1 MATLDA
7 TTRTQLVEL
16 YVAYFNRAP
25 DANGLNYWAGKIA
38 NDGWTVPTVARSFM
52 DQTEVASAYPAYMT
66 NAEVVNKVY
75 TNVLGRSA
83 DAAGATY
90 WTNQLNSGVIS
101 KADLIMAV
109 VNAAKSTTGTA
120 ADAAVLANKAAVGEY
135 FAVTKGLN
143 DTTAAATVMAS
154 VTSDAATVTT
164 AKAAVDNFAT
174 TGSTTSTGTTYTL
187 LSTADTVT
195 GTAGNDTVIA
205 TEATLSS
212 ADRITGG
219 NGSDELKLSS
229 RTATNYSAFEMT
241 GVETVTVTADNAA
254 AQAFDMSGASGV
266 TLLKTLNSTG
276 NVTFNQVTAVSN
288 VEVNNLTTGANV
300 TVSFQDAAVAG
311 TADTVALALANNT
324 NTGVGTITLGRT
336 ANANSGI
343 ETVAITTSGAAS
355 TVAQLDTNAS
365 TISVAGNQNLTV
377 TAALN
382 STVDTVSAGSFTG
395 ALNVSLVGNVA
406 AAGEGALSVTT
417 GTGADTVTMTGVTR
431 NATVTMG
438 DGNDVLVAGLGD
450 DTINMG
456 AGNDR
461 IDMATNG
468 ITVNDTITGGDGAD
482 TIRLLAADTISKS
495 EAEKV
500 TAVETFDLR
509 GSGSTIVVTDNLV
522 NTLSTGTDRFTVDTM
537 NATGGHTIDLTN
549 VTFSNTNKFQLTAET
564 DLTAGTAGD
573 NVADNETVIANDATV
588 NAKANLAFGAGAGD
602 TLRVID
608 GATMTS
614 DDLANISG
622 LEIIELQS
630 ASNVAQTW
638 NIQLTDAFVR
648 GASAANNDGTDGSAA
663 VAATAAVAAGSLVID
678 IDNDV
683 PAGSIVNIDTNGL
696 TATLGAN
703 AVTVRSNANVT
714 VNVTGTGAAQVNVV
728 NSLRYTLNA
737 DSMTGTAGND
747 TFIADSLSQVQTA
760 DSINGNGG
768 ADTLQLNFSLNN
780 AAATALAQLNN
791 TSIAAVQTLTF
802 NTNNAIAFTDDGIA
816 SVTTIN
822 FGSGNDTVAAG
833 ASAATYNFGNG
844 NNSYTA
850 AAVVAESITS
860 GTGVDTF
867 AFTTAQLLA
876 GDTITAGTGRD
887 VLNLTDGAGA
897 VYALMTATLSGIDT
911 VNYTTAN
918 VADGLTV
925 NNAALAQSEAGLQIN
940 VTDGTAAANTAAIF
954 DASAVTTGNNVTVSV
969 TGAAGVLGLAT
980 NAADVIGGA
989 GSDTITLNAN
999 LGGAG
1004 GGYVVQGN
1012 AGADTIAIG
1021 ANATGVIVN
1030 FKSANDGG
1038 AQGAST
1044 GYDVITGFTAGVDA
1058 IGFTN
1063 DVIESVFQTT
1073 AATGAVAANAK
1084 AGNAGLAGGAVGS
1097 MAGVTS
1103 TDAAVNFNNAQHALV
1118 ITQIGAG
1125 VTDAELTSLSVIAT
1139 KANVLGVT
1147 AAATDGG
1154 IIVVQGATKS
1164 MVYLY
1169 VEQDGTA
1176 NNVAASELKIL
1187 GQFDTNAITGAD
1199 LYVI

>member
-1 MATLDA
+1 MASIDTA
-7 TTRTQLVEL
+7 TRTQLIEL

-25 DANGLNYWAGKIA
+25 DASGLNYWAGKIA
-38 NDGWTVPTVARSFM
+38 NDGWTVAQVAGSFM
-52 DQTEVASAYPAYMT
+52 DQAEVAAAYPAYQT
-66 NAEVVNKVY
+66 TSEFIAKVY
-75 TNVLGRSA
+75 TNVLNRAA
-83 DAAGATY
+83 DNAGKAY
-90 WTNQLNSGVIS
+90 WTTQLNSGAVS
-101 KADLIMAV
+101 KPNFIMAI

-120 ADAAVLANKAAVGEY
+120 ADAATLANKAAVGEY

-143 DTTAAATVMAS
+143 DTAAAATVMAG
-154 VTSDAATVTT
+154 VTSDAASVTAAQT
-164 AKAAVDNFAT
+164 AVDNFAS
-174 TGSTTSTGTTYTL
+174 TGSTTATGTTYTL
-187 LSTADTVT
+187 TANADSVA
-195 GTAGNDTVIA
+195 GTAGNDMIIA
-205 TEATLSS
+205 TNTTLSS

-229 RTATNYSAFEMT
+229 QAATNYSAFEMN

-254 AQAFDMSGASGV
+254 AQTFDMSGATGV
-266 TLLKTLNSTG
+266 SLLKTLNSTG
-276 NVTFNQVTAVSN
+276 DVTFNQVTAVSN

-300 TVSFQDAAVAG
+300 TVSFQDAAVSG
-311 TADTVALALANNT
+311 SADTVALALANNT

-336 ANANSGI
+336 GNANSGI
-343 ETVAITTSGAAS
+343 ETVAITTSGAAT
-355 TVAQLDTNAS
+355 TVNTLNTNAS
-365 TISVAGNQNLTV
+365 TVSVAGSQNLTV
-377 TAALN
+377 TNALN
-382 STVDTVSAGSFTG
+382 NTVDTVSAGAFTG
-395 ALNVSLVGNVA
+395 ALNISLVGNVA

-417 GTGADTVTMTGVTR
+417 GTGADTVNMTGVTR
-431 NATVTMG
+431 NATVSMG
-438 DGNDVLVAGLGD
+438 NGNDVLQAGMGD

-461 IDMATNG
+461 IDMAAG
-468 ITVNDTITGGDGAD
+468 GLTVNDTINGGDGAD
-482 TIRLLAADTISKS
+482 TIRFLTGDNISKS

-509 GSGSTIVVTDNLV
+509 GSAGTYVITDNLL
-522 NTLSTGTDRFTVDTM
+522 TSLSSGSDRFTVDTM

-549 VTFSNTNKFQLTAET
+549 ATFSNTNKFQLTAER

-588 NAKANLAFGAGAGD
+588 NAKAVLEFGAGNAD

-608 GATMTS
+608 GATMTA

-737 DSMTGTAGND
+737 DNMTGTAGAD

-760 DSINGNGG
+760 DSINGVAG

-833 ASAATYNFGNG
+833 ASAATYAFGDG
-844 NNSYTA
+844 ANSYTA
-850 AAVVAESITS
+850 AAVVAETITS

-867 AFTTAQLLA
+867 NFTTVQLTGA
-876 GDTITAGTGRD
+876 DTITAGTGRD

-911 VNYTTAN
+911 VNYTATN
-918 VADGLTV
+918 VADGLSV

-940 VTDGTAAANTAAIF
+940 VTDSSVANTAAIF
-954 DASAVTTGNNVTVSV
+954 NAGAVTTGNNVTVSV
-969 TGAAGVLGLAT
+969 AGTGAGRAL

-989 GSDTITLNAN
+989 GNDTIAI
-999 LGGAG
+999 GGTVT
-1004 GGYVVQGN
+1004 GYVVQGN
-1012 AGADTIAIG
+1012 AGADTINITTA
-1021 ANATGVIVN
+1021 AATGVLFN
-1030 FKSANDGG
+1030 SPNDGG
-1038 AQGAST
+1038 TTGANT
-1044 GYDVITGFTAGVDA
+1044 GYDTVTGFTSGTDFVLFTNAAFAAANTVGTGAGANLVTA
-1058 IGFTN
+1058 TNAPANFTAAVNALVMTQAGTGFTN
-1063 DVIESVFQTT
+1063 ADLLDLS
-1073 AATGAVAANAK
+1073 AVASRAN
-1084 AGNAGLAGGAVGS
+1084 
-1097 MAGVTS
+1097 T
-1103 TDAAVNFNNAQHALV
+1103 
-1118 ITQIGAG
+1118 I
-1125 VTDAELTSLSVIAT
+1125 
-1139 KANVLGVT
+1139 GVT
-1147 AAATDGG
+1147 AAATQGG
-1154 IIVVQGATKS
+1154 IIVAQGTTQSA
-1164 MVYLY
+1164 VYLY
-1169 VEQDGTA
+1169 VEQNGTA
-1176 NNVAASELKIL
+1176 NNISTTELKLL
-1187 GQFDTNAITGAD
+1187 GVFDTNALGSAATD
-1199 LYVI
+1199 LQFA